1 MTFTTTRRVDFG
13 DTDMA
18 GIMHFANFFRFME
31 SAEIDFLHTVGL
43 TVSWREGTV
52 KWGFPRVSVSCD
64 FQKPARFEDVLS
76 IAVSVEKLGGEVGL
90 VSLRLQQSEGRGDCR
105 GPHHRGVLPIGRPRS
120 FGVGRDAGGDA
131 CEVGTAGEELTT
143 TENTEGTEQEFKTQV
158 CFRVFRVFR
167 GENLSW

>member
-1 MTFTTTRRVDFG
+1 MSFTTTRRVDFG

-76 IAVSVEKLGGEVGL
+76 IAVSVEKLGAKSVSYRFDFSNQKGEAIAVGRITSVFCRSDDPDHL
-90 VSLRLQQSEGRGDCR
+90 VSVEMPAEMRAKLERLEK
-105 GPHHRGVLPIGRPRS
+105 
-120 FGVGRDAGGDA
+120 
-131 CEVGTAGEELTT
+131 
-143 TENTEGTEQEFKTQV
+143 N
-158 CFRVFRVFR
+158 
-167 GENLSW
+167 